1 MNDSG
6 LDLITGL
13 YDRARCMSLT
23 AERIAQVRPAAAP
36 LAVLWINLDRFHQI
50 NDSFGHRGGDQII
63 HLIAERLRQAA
74 GSRADLARMSG
85 DEFVCLLADFSAVDA
100 LSLAE
105 KLRGA
110 IERPLRYRGVT
121 LHPAVSIGIAL
132 LEAGEDSFTLLQR
145 ADRAMLGAK
154 QQGGNR
160 CLLAVS
166 ADPDN
171 PLDARRAREE
181 LEIES
186 KLRMALENGGLR
198 LYYQPLLAADG
209 RVEAIEALMRCDAL
223 GEALPPARFIP
234 VAEKTGLVVRLGEWT
249 LIEGA
254 QFARRLI
261 DLGLPVKVAV
271 NVSRAQLLA
280 PRFSQAVYAAL
291 ICAGLPAEWL
301 ELELTESLFMDMSDV
316 VQENLRAARESGVS
330 LAIDDFGTGYS
341 CLANL
346 KDLPATTLKLD
357 RSFVCVLPEDQ
368 RALAIV
374 RAMTRLGQELG
385 MSVVA
390 EGVETAAQRD
400 ILWQAE
406 VDSQQ
411 GYLHARPMSGD
422 ALIEWLQLHTL
433 AQLAGKDA

>member
-6 LDLITGL
+6 VDLITGL
-13 YDRARCMSLT
+13 HDRARCMSLA
-23 AERIAQVRPAAAP
+23 AERIAQARPTATP

-50 NDSFGHRGGDQII
+50 NDSFGHRGGDQVIRQ
-63 HLIAERLRQAA
+63 IAERLRLAA

-85 DEFVCLLADFSAVDA
+85 DEFVCLLKGYSSTEA

-110 IERPLRYRGVT
+110 IEKSLLYRGVT
-121 LHPAVSIGIAL
+121 LHPAASIGIAQ

-145 ADRAMLGAK
+145 ADRAMLVAK

-160 CLLAVS
+160 CLLAVTS
-166 ADPDN
+166 DPGN
-171 PLDARRAREE
+171 PLDSLRAREE

-186 KLRMALENGGLR
+186 KLRLALDNGGLQ
-198 LYYQPLLAADG
+198 LHYQPLVNAEG
-209 RVEAIEALMRCDAL
+209 RVVSVEALMRCEAF
-223 GEALPPARFIP
+223 GESLPPARFIP

-254 QFARRLI
+254 RFAKRLL
-261 DLGLPVKVAV
+261 DMGHPVKVAV

-280 PRFSQAVYAAL
+280 PRFSPALYAAL

-316 VQENLRAARESGVS
+316 VQENLRSAREAGVS

-346 KDLPATTLKLD
+346 KDLPATKLKLD

-374 RAMTRLGQELG
+374 KAMTRLGQELG
-385 MSVVA
+385 MAVVA
-390 EGVETAAQRD
+390 EGVETTAQRD
-400 ILWQAE
+400 ALWQAR
-406 VDSQQ
+406 VDTQQ

-422 ALIEWLQLHTL
+422 HLIEWLQLHCEQDCGGEKT
-433 AQLAGKDA
+433 